1 MPILKP
7 DQSIEA
13 LKLDLGGSNEQ
24 SYITPS
30 AMGGNGEVQTVT
42 VPATAAA
49 AQGDYFVLENMAG
62 AKAAIW
68 LDIDANGTAPTGAA
82 YVAADSKIEVNIVTG
97 GTAAENGALVY
108 AAAASVL
115 GWTAVDNEDGT
126 VTYTSSYVGNAPAP
140 TKHNTGDTGDGSF
153 LVATTI
159 AGTAPTVQG
168 KYFTAANT
176 TTAFAFWFSSSGNGS
191 DPAVADHTAVEI
203 ALVGNESNSEYIA
216 LIAAGIEAQTGL
228 SAEVDGSRINVYV
241 DAIGA
246 AADLGAGDSGFTI
259 EVRSQGGGVQG
270 ILPSSSVTAMSVT
283 AQTIS

>member
-1 MPILKP
+1 MANFRP
-7 DQSIEA
+7 DQSIAA

-30 AMGGNGEVQTVT
+30 AMGGTGEVQTIT

-49 AQGDYFVLENMAG
+49 AQGDYFVLQKPDG
-62 AKAAIW
+62 STAAIW

-82 YVAADSKIEVNIVTG
+82 YVASDNQLEINIVTG
-97 GTAAENGALVY
+97 ATAVENAAIIAAALVATNAY
-108 AAAASVL
+108 SV
-115 GWTAVDNEDGT
+115 VDNEDGT
-126 VTYTSSYVGNAPAP
+126 VAATFNMVGNAPAP
-140 TKHNTGDTGDGSF
+140 TRHNTGDTGNGSF
-153 LVATTI
+153 VVATTT

-203 ALVGNESNSEYIA
+203 VLEGDETNAEYIA
-216 LIAAGIEAQTGL
+216 LIAAGIDAQIGL

-241 DAIGA
+241 DSLGA
-246 AADLGAGDSGFTI
+246 ATDLGAGDSGFTV
-259 EVRSQGGGVQG
+259 EVRSQGGATQG
-270 ILPSSSVTAMSVT
+270 LLPSSSVTALSVT

>member
-24 SYITPS
+24 SYIVPS
-30 AMGGNGEVQTVT
+30 AMGGTGEVQTVT

-49 AQGDYFVLENMAG
+49 AQGDYFVIEAPTGDSLAF
-62 AKAAIW
+62 W
-68 LDIDANGTAPTGAA
+68 LDIDADGTEPTGAA
-82 YVAADSKIEVNIVTG
+82 YVAADLGIPVSIVTG
-97 GTAAENGALVY
+97 GTAVENAALLAAEMAALGV
-108 AAAASVL
+108 VDV
-115 GWTAVDNEDGT
+115 VDNLDGT
-126 VTYTSSYVGNAPAP
+126 VTATILVKGDAPAP
-140 TKHNTGDTGDGSF
+140 AIHNTGDTGDGSF
-153 LVATTI
+153 LATTTT

-168 KYFTAANT
+168 QYFTVSNT

-203 ALVGNESNSEYIA
+203 ALEGDESNSEYIA

-241 DAIGA
+241 DSIGA
-246 AADLGAGDSGFTI
+246 ATDLTAGDTAFTVS
-259 EVRSQGGGVQG
+259 VRSQGGGVQG